1 MGSEIGHYLCF
12 TGRLRSARLSNPSVY
27 SEYQQF
33 LHDTI
38 KGLHDG
44 GMRYRKIAEW
54 LRARGQKTVRGKR
67 FFANHVFLILKRKR
81 EKKKRL
87 QSLPEDRFKIGSL
100 TVEQKLS
107 TKFDLPIPNILCL
120 TFRMKILNATI
131 CLMTNLFF
139 VKVGVSRSVG
149 YLDGCAILVK
159 ADYDFIPL
167 ELNSL
172 AE

>member
-1 MGSEIGHYLCF
+1 MGLEVGYYLCF
-12 TGRLRSARLSNPSVY
+12 TGRLGFARLSNPSVY

-44 GMRYRKIAEW
+44 GMRYRKNAEW
-54 LRARGQKTVRGKR
+54 LRTRGQKTVLGKR
-67 FFANHVFLILKRKR
+67 FFANHVLLILKRKR
-81 EKKKRL
+81 EKNKRL
-87 QSLPEDRFKIGSL
+87 QALPEDRFKIGPL
-100 TVEQKLS
+100 RVERKLS
-107 TKFDLPIPNILCL
+107 TKFDLPIPNILCQ

-139 VKVGVSRSVG
+139 VNAGVSRSVG
-149 YLDGCAILVK
+149 CLDECAILVK